1 MGSVLKKLPELEAD
15 LMAFFS
21 KRYKQDKAEKCTELT
36 INIFCKHF
44 GGLGMYLAMQNEC
57 RIFETCFND
66 FIANL
71 QETFFTQKIAVKI
84 GKILRTFIYRNF
96 AGKSIYIPN
105 GKLSKAQ
112 KLKQTIISLYDGG
125 MPRKQIAACLKI
137 SLVHVYKTIQT
148 YKEKLENELNRNL

>member
-57 RIFETCFND
+57 RIFEACFND

-148 YKEKLENELNRNL
+148 YKEKLENEFN

>member
-44 GGLGMYLAMQNEC
+44 GGLGMYLSMQNEC
-57 RIFETCFND
+57 RIFEACFND

>member
-1 MGSVLKKLPELEAD
+1 MESVLKKLPELEAD

-57 RIFETCFND
+57 RIFEACFND

-71 QETFFTQKIAVKI
+71 QETLFTQKIAVKI
-84 GKILRTFIYRNF
+84 GEIFRTFIYRNF
-96 AGKSIYIPN
+96 AGKSVYFPMVRLLEA
-105 GKLSKAQ
+105 K
-112 KLKQTIISLYDGG
+112 KLKQTIISLYDSG
-125 MPRKQIAACLKI
+125 MHRKQISACLKI
-137 SLVHVYKTIQT
+137 SLVHVYKTIQKH
-148 YKEKLENELNRNL
+148 KEKLENELNRNL

>member
-57 RIFETCFND
+57 RIFEACFND

>member
-1 MGSVLKKLPELEAD
+1 MESVQKKLPELEAD

-44 GGLGMYLAMQNEC
+44 GGLGMYFSMQNEC
-57 RIFETCFND
+57 RLFEACFND

-148 YKEKLENELNRNL
+148 YKEKLENEFN

>member
-21 KRYKQDKAEKCTELT
+21 KRYKQDKAKKYTELT
-36 INIFCKHF
+36 IDLFYKHF
-44 GGLGMYLAMQNEC
+44 GGLNMYVSMTYEC
-57 RIFETCFND
+57 KKFEFCFND
-66 FIANL
+66 FITNL
-71 QETFFTQKIAVKI
+71 QETYFSQKIAVKI
-84 GKILRTFIYRNF
+84 GGILRTFIYRNF

-112 KLKQTIISLYDGG
+112 KLKQAIISLYDGG

-148 YKEKLENELNRNL
+148 YKEKLENEFN